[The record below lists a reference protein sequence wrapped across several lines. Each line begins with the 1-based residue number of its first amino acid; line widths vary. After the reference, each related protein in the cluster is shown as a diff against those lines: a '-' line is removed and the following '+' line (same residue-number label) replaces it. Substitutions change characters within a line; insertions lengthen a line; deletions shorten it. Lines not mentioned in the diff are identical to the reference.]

1 MTAPDAVEPRA
12 VRGVA
17 AALTALALAG
27 ALTGCGAAG
36 AGDDDTMDVW
46 MYQDSLNVV
55 QQAAVERF
63 NAEHAPEA
71 EAVMVEIPGDG
82 YEDKLRTAMGADD
95 QPDVFFNWGGG
106 GIRPYVEADLLL
118 PLDDLLAGDPEFR
131 DSFLPAVLEAGRID
145 GVQYGIPLRG
155 TQPVLLFYN
164 REVFDRI
171 GAEPPETWDD
181 LLDLV
186 DRFREEGVIPF
197 ALAGATPWTEQMWLQ
212 YLVDRYGGPEVF
224 ARIQSGDH
232 EGWRDPAVLRAA
244 ESVRD
249 LVDRGAFGDSFGSV
263 SYTEGAA
270 SALLAEGRAA
280 MHLMGAWEYSTQLA
294 DAPAFAEDDLGYVA
308 FPTVPDGTGDPA
320 NLVGNPTNFFS
331 VTADSPHVD
340 QALEFLRVTTG
351 DEYVADMVA
360 NGEVPTTADAAD
372 LFAEAPDPEYAEFQ
386 YDLVQRAPSFTLS
399 WDQALPPSVAAPMHT
414 EIQKLFNGQS
424 TPQQFVDAMAAL
436 R

>member
-1 MTAPDAVEPRA
+1 
-12 VRGVA
+12 
-17 AALTALALAG
+17 
-27 ALTGCGAAG
+27 
-36 AGDDDTMDVW
+36 MDVW

-55 QQAAVERF
+55 QQAAVDRF
-63 NAEHAPEA
+63 NAEHGPDVTAT
-71 EAVMVEIPGDG
+71 MVEVPGDG
-82 YEDKLRTAMGADD
+82 YEDRLRTVMGSDD

-106 GIRPYVEADLLL
+106 GIRPYVEAGTLL
-118 PLDDLLAGDPEFR
+118 PLDDLLADDPELR
-131 DSFLPAVLEAGRID
+131 DAFLPAVLQAGQVD

-164 REVFDRI
+164 REVFAEA
-171 GAEPPETWDD
+171 GAEPPRTWEDV
-181 LLDLV
+181 LDLV
-186 DRFREEGVIPF
+186 EVFQEAGVTPF

-244 ESVRD
+244 ETVRD
-249 LVDRGAFGDSFGSV
+249 LVERGAFGDNFGSV

-270 SALLAEGRAA
+270 SALLAQGRAA

-294 DAPAFAEDDLGYVA
+294 DAPAFAESGLGYVP
-308 FPTVPDGTGDPA
+308 FPAMPGGAGDPA

-331 VTADSPHVD
+331 VTADSPHTEH
-340 QALEFLRVTTG
+340 ALAFLRTTA
-351 DEYVADMVA
+351 DEEYVRDMVA
-360 NGEVPTTADAAD
+360 NGEVPTTADAAEH
-372 LFAEAPDPEYAEFQ
+372 FADAPDPEYAEFQ
-386 YDLVQRAPSFTLS
+386 YELVQRAPSFTLS

-414 EIQKLFNGQS
+414 EIQRLFNGQS
-424 TPQQFVDAMAAL
+424 TPERFTDALAAL